1 MGKWSIFFS
10 FFCVIIFASR
20 GQTTVKLI
28 WTGVTSVIMFPELFG
43 SISLALLFPH
53 THSYTKHDFPTTVC
67 YSEKE
72 QNKKNRYQF
81 LCQININN
89 GSSLIN
95 VDWLCLSVKVNREV
109 DGTLKCHLILL
120 VLLTFFTANC
130 QLILL
135 QGKMRKVERIQV
147 SLMI

>member
-1 MGKWSIFFS
+1 MTSLQQ
-10 FFCVIIFASR
+10 FAIQR
-20 GQTTVKLI
+20 KNKI
-28 WTGVTSVIMFPELFG
+28 N
-43 SISLALLFPH
+43 
-53 THSYTKHDFPTTVC
+53 K
-67 YSEKE
+67 K
-72 QNKKNRYQF
+72 KKNRYQF

-135 QGKMRKVERIQV
+135 
-147 SLMI
+147 